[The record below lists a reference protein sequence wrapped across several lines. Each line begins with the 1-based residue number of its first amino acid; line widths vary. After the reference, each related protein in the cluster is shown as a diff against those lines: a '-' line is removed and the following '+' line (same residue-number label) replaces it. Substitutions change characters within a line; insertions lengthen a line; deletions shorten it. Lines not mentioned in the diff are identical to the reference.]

1 MEDLNELAAEAKREY
16 QRNWRANNKDKVK
29 AMNQRYWLRKAILK
43 KNELEVRGVSTNAE
57 NEVNREV

>member
-16 QRNWRANNKDKVK
+16 QRNWRANKKDKVK